1 MGSHVAGAR
10 RPAVRRRPA
19 GAGGIRWDRV
29 GRVALIAM
37 LLVIVLLYIS
47 PVKHWIEQSGTA
59 AHQEQ
64 RLKELQQEN
73 ARLDARL
80 RYLERPGSIDR
91 EARRLGMV
99 KRGERAFVV
108 PKE

>member
-19 GAGGIRWDRV
+19 GVGGIRWDRV
-29 GRVALIAM
+29 GRVALVAM

-47 PVKHWIEQSGTA
+47 PVKHWFEQSATA
-59 AHQEQ
+59 DHQQQ
-64 RLKELQQEN
+64 RLEELKQEN
-73 ARLDARL
+73 ARLDRRL
-80 RYLERPGSIDR
+80 RYLNSPASIDR

-108 PKE
+108 PKD

>member
-10 RPAVRRRPA
+10 RPAVRPRPA

-29 GRVALIAM
+29 GRLALIAM
-37 LLVIVLLYIS
+37 LGAIVLLYLS
-47 PVKHWIEQSGTA
+47 PVKNWIQQSGTA
-59 AHQEQ
+59 QHQQQ
-64 RLKELQQEN
+64 RLDELKQEN
-73 ARLDARL
+73 QRLESRL
-80 RYLERPGSIDR
+80 RYLKRPDSVDR

-108 PKE
+108 PKK